1 MCVITTYLVINVLDI
16 IWLRRGD
23 ERKVKMLSYVALPV
37 AILVHSVT
45 AWIFGLEIAKEA
57 GTRPSWP
64 PSSWHRPATR
74 AWRF

>member
-45 AWIFGLEIAKEA
+45 AWIFGLEIAKELVLGIMA
-57 GTRPSWP
+57 